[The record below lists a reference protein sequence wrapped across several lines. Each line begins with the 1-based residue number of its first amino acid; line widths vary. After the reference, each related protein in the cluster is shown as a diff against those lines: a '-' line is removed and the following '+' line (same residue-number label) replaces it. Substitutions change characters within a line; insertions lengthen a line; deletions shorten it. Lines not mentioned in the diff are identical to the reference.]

1 MQTSDERLWQAV
13 LSKLQRT
20 ERPRLSWA
28 EARRL
33 GVQPEDLMAAGWFTY
48 AGVDCEAPDCEC
60 GVEPN
65 VEVGVRAGELAVS
78 CVAEPAC
85 FGGRAWVPR
94 EDGEWLE
101 TTASEVFRALAPAN
115 GLVPLEARVASPFVP
130 VGLLRRRGLEVAVVW
145 LRPRVA
151 GSELLCRGLKAQLQT
166 AALVVLVAE
175 APPVFTPDERIVAL
189 RLGDVSGAR
198 LGLIRALDA
207 LDPGYRAR
215 ASSREHPELDL
226 DFVHIGFST
235 RPERH
240 VVTINGHEFDGFK
253 QSDVLFTQLLMLAA
267 SRKAGRRDGWRSKA
281 ALVADFAARPSTTSL
296 AKGTRALESLRAELM
311 SAEVTGLTEKE
322 VDAILKVE
330 RGSGKVRL
338 GVPPENISFD
348 QSLSSLEW
356 KVPLMSGRGRPSPA
370 QAQGLAR
377 ASGLLAE
384 VRALH
389 RGCLNSTP
397 ESARS
402 CFPRALT

>member
-28 EARRL
+28 EARGL
-33 GVQPEDLMAAGWFTY
+33 GVEPEALMAAGWFRY

-65 VEVGVRAGELAVS
+65 VEVGLRAGELAVS

-85 FGGRAWVPR
+85 FRGRAWVPR
-94 EDGEWLE
+94 EDAEWLE
-101 TTASEVFRALAPAN
+101 TTAGEVFRALAPAN
-115 GLVPLEARVASPFVP
+115 GLVPLEAGVASPFVP

-145 LRPRVA
+145 LRPRVVGA
-151 GSELLCRGLKAQLQT
+151 ELLCRGLKAQLQT
-166 AALVVLVAE
+166 ASLVVLVSE
-175 APPVFTPDERIVAL
+175 APPVFTPDERIVTV

-198 LGLIRALDA
+198 LGLVRALDA

-226 DFVHIGFST
+226 DFVHLGFST

-281 ALVADFAARPSTTSL
+281 TLVGDFAPRPSDTNL
-296 AKGTRALESLRAELM
+296 AKGTRALENLRAELG
-311 SAEVTGLTEKE
+311 SADAPGLSEDE
-322 VDAILKVE
+322 VDAIIKVE
-330 RGSGKVRL
+330 RGTGKLRV
-338 GVPPENISFD
+338 GVPPENILLD
-348 QSLSSLEW
+348 ISLASIAW
-356 KVPLMSGRGRPSPA
+356 KLPALNGSKRASRG
-370 QAQGLAR
+370 QEEGIAR
-377 ASGLLAE
+377 ADELISE
-384 VRALH
+384 VRRLGAF
-389 RGCLNSTP
+389 SF
-397 ESARS
+397 SQS
-402 CFPRALT
+402 

>member
-1 MQTSDERLWQAV
+1 MQTSDERLWLAV

-33 GVQPEDLMAAGWFTY
+33 GASPEDLIATGWFMY
-48 AGVDCEAPDCEC
+48 AGVDCEAPSCEC

-65 VEVGVRAGELAVS
+65 IEAGLREGELSVS

-85 FGGRAWVPR
+85 FRGRQWIPR
-94 EDGEWLE
+94 EEAEWLE
-101 TTASEVFRALAPAN
+101 TTAGDVFRALAPAN
-115 GLVPLEARVASPFVP
+115 GLVPLDAKVPSPFVP

-145 LRPRVA
+145 LGRRVA
-151 GSELLCRGLKAQLQT
+151 AAELLCRGLKSQL
-166 AALVVLVAE
+166 AASALVVLVCDD
-175 APPVFTPDERIVAL
+175 PPVFTPDERIVAL
-189 RLGDVSGAR
+189 RLGDATGTR
-198 LGLIRALDA
+198 LGLVRALDA

-281 ALVADFAARPSTTSL
+281 ALVADFSARPSTTSL
-296 AKGTRALESLRAELM
+296 AQGTRALENLRSELS
-311 SAEVTGLTEKE
+311 SASVPGLTDDEL
-322 VDAILKVE
+322 DAIIKVE
-330 RGSGKVRL
+330 RGTGKLRVGVSAENIVLDGSLTSIDWKLPAISGTPSSAQARGLFRAAELMNEVNRLLGTDLSVSWGKVTA
-338 GVPPENISFD
+338 D
-348 QSLSSLEW
+348 
-356 KVPLMSGRGRPSPA
+356 
-370 QAQGLAR
+370 
-377 ASGLLAE
+377 
-384 VRALH
+384 
-389 RGCLNSTP
+389 
-397 ESARS
+397 
-402 CFPRALT
+402 

>member
-28 EARRL
+28 EARGL
-33 GVQPEDLMAAGWFTY
+33 GASPEDLIATGWFTY
-48 AGVDCEAPDCEC
+48 AGVDCEAPGCEC

-65 VEVGVRAGELAVS
+65 IEAGLRDGELAVS

-85 FGGRAWVPR
+85 FRGRAWVAR
-94 EDGEWLE
+94 EEAEWIE
-101 TTASEVFRALAPAN
+101 TTAGAVFRALGPAN
-115 GLVPLEARVASPFVP
+115 GLVPLDAAVPRPFVP

-145 LRPRVA
+145 LCRRVA
-151 GSELLCRGLKAQLQT
+151 GAELLCRGLKSQLL
-166 AALVVLVAE
+166 ASALVVLVAD

-189 RLGDVSGAR
+189 QLGEATGAQ
-198 LGLIRALDA
+198 LGLVRALDG

-281 ALVADFAARPSTTSL
+281 ALVADFAARPGETSL
-296 AKGTRALESLRAELM
+296 AKGTRALENLR
-311 SAEVTGLTEKE
+311 
-322 VDAILKVE
+322 VE
-330 RGSGKVRL
+330 
-338 GVPPENISFD
+338 
-348 QSLSSLEW
+348 LSSAN
-356 KVPLMSGRGRPSPA
+356 VPTLM
-370 QAQGLAR
+370 
-377 ASGLLAE
+377 
-384 VRALH
+384 
-389 RGCLNSTP
+389 NSTRSSRS
-397 ESARS
+397 SAALAN
-402 CFPRALT
+402 CGWPFLPRT